1 MQTGD
6 RHRRSGF
13 SLIEI
18 VVVIGIIAVL
28 LALLLPAIH
37 KARMQADAVACRSNL
52 QQIGRS
58 LLIYANN
65 NQGWLFPPNSGAV
78 PGRPKEEFWPNL
90 VFKPAVWNPPI
101 LRCPVDREPA
111 LECSYLLNLYLKA
124 REIRYHGSNLGN
136 RSTSSV
142 IVMGE
147 KRSEMEGYYLD
158 PGEYDLAVEPF
169 RHGAQLKSNYLYLD
183 LHVDNEA
190 STTVENGVEP
200 WDVPPVPVAPAPSSS

>member
-1 MQTGD
+1 MPTGK
-6 RHRRSGF
+6 RQRRDGF

-18 VVVIGIIAVL
+18 LVVIGLIAIL

-52 QQIGRS
+52 QQIGQS

-65 NQGWLFPPNSGAV
+65 NQGWIYPPNAGAI
-78 PGRPKEEFWPNL
+78 PGRPKEEYWPNL

-111 LECSYLLNLYLKA
+111 LECSYLLNHYLRA

-136 RSTSSV
+136 RSTSAV

-169 RHGAQLKSNYLYLD
+169 RHGSQLKSNYLYLD

-190 STTVENGVEP
+190 ATGVVDGVEP
-200 WDVPPVPVAPAPSSS
+200 WDVPPPAAGAGAS